1 MRNLCAFALVALAAA
16 SCGKDKSETAD
27 KGRRGLPPA
36 DQVELP
42 TAMPGQAGGS
52 RANPHGGNPHAG
64 MGIAGDP
71 HAGIDMG
78 GDPHG
83 GMVMGAQPTA
93 EVDPNMFLKGDIV
106 ATAKTKKLVEPG
118 AILFLMVKPINPVS
132 GEIIGNTIA
141 VDRLDLAQLPIP
153 FELTG
158 AHAMMMG
165 TKFEGDVVI
174 IARIDQDGEARTK
187 QPGDIEGSV
196 KAKIPADKLT
206 LKLDTI
212 IKTQSSM

>member
-1 MRNLCAFALVALAAA
+1 MVRTVSLVAALSLIAAA
-16 SCGKDKSETAD
+16 CGEDKTDTAD

-36 DQVELP
+36 DQIELP
-42 TAMPGQAGGS
+42 TAMPGQAAGA
-52 RANPHGGNPHAG
+52 RVTPHGGVPANPHAG
-64 MGIAGDP
+64 
-71 HAGIDMG
+71 MG

-83 GMVMGAQPTA
+83 GMVMGAPPAA
-93 EVDPNMFLKGDIV
+93 EIDPNMFLKGDIV
-106 ATAKTKKLVEPG
+106 ATAKTKQLVEPG

-141 VDRLDLAQLPIP
+141 VDRLDIAQLPIP

-158 AHAMMMG
+158 ADAMMMG
-165 TKFEGDVVI
+165 GKFEGDVIV

-196 KAKIPADKLT
+196 VAKIPADKLT
-206 LKLDTI
+206 LKLDTVI
-212 IKTQSSM
+212 ETQSSM